1 MTRAG
6 STLVRLTGSGTQT
19 GGLVEQLLMLTKIDA
34 LLTELPSAR
43 LVAPIENATKPPS
56 PLCVKTPA
64 LPVDESPEGA
74 VNELGIVGCI
84 LGLHNR
90 APY

>member
-1 MTRAG
+1 
-6 STLVRLTGSGTQT
+6 
-19 GGLVEQLLMLTKIDA
+19 MLRTEIDLA
-34 LLTELPSAR
+34 LTELPSAR

-90 APY
+90 PPC